1 MLKKTFHYAICS
13 GLLGLIVCGPSS
25 AAASYSAIYEVAWV
39 SVLERDA
46 PSVDEP
52 IWITHA
58 GSGELEV
65 KIDGEV
71 VAPVEEQEY
80 YSRYQPPSN
89 APGTH
94 TIEVT
99 LYSEPGKIERQV
111 EGDFTTISSAPEDD
125 TDISLRRW
133 RDLEDSPPPHCKGY
147 FAHSDAGPEPL
158 REAVVSSGH
167 PFAYKVQVKGAVGPW
182 RTIEGRIWPGDCAP
196 QVFASTLDE
205 KESDARIVVLDA
217 FGNEYKV
224 ADRTAMFGDGGG
236 CQSTKGAP
244 LSLFGAAMMLIG
256 FALGRRR
263 FSDRCDAH
271 H

>member
-1 MLKKTFHYAICS
+1 MFKKTFLYAICS

-25 AAASYSAIYEVAWV
+25 AVAAYSAIYDVAWV

-71 VAPVEEQEY
+71 MAPVEEQEY

-147 FAHSDAGPEPL
+147 TMGHCKSTSPGCLSKWCATRTSPSSRAVMLPRFAPKSKPSRL
-158 REAVVSSGH
+158 
-167 PFAYKVQVKGAVGPW
+167 
-182 RTIEGRIWPGDCAP
+182 T
-196 QVFASTLDE
+196 
-205 KESDARIVVLDA
+205 
-217 FGNEYKV
+217 
-224 ADRTAMFGDGGG
+224 
-236 CQSTKGAP
+236 
-244 LSLFGAAMMLIG
+244 
-256 FALGRRR
+256 
-263 FSDRCDAH
+263 
-271 H
+271 